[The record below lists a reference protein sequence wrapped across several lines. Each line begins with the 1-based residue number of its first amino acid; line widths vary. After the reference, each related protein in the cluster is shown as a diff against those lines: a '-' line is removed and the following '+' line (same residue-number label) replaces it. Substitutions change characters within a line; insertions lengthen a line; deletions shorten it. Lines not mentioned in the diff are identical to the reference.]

1 MAMQF
6 NRTMMRK
13 PVGSPARSGQVKA
26 LDTYR
31 ATYNSL
37 KKRFAVGK
45 SNVIIT
51 PGYLRSEQVL
61 GTQNQVSFPILVN
74 EGTAPRS
81 TERRLGISDTFVI
94 TDLGI
99 RIGRLTGAAP
109 QATPGPI
116 QLESFVN
123 NYVFTVVAEQAA
135 LHTFYNGALSVKVGS
150 ITYIEALDML
160 RFQQVGTAQRGLS
173 VLAANPYSASEVK
186 GLSDLADIVPTI
198 QFSGQEKNIVQV
210 TLPESAA
217 MGAVAPAQNV
227 AVFYAR
233 GFLCQ
238 NAAPLLNR

>member
-1 MAMQF
+1 MQGAGKGG
-6 NRTMMRK
+6 NTVR
-13 PVGSPARSGQVKA
+13 A
-26 LDTYR
+26 LDPYR

-37 KKRFAVGK
+37 KKKFSVGK
-45 SNVIIT
+45 SSVIIT

-61 GTQNQVSFPILVN
+61 GTQNQVGFPILVN

-81 TERRLGISDTFVI
+81 TERRLAISDAFVI

-99 RIGRLTGAAP
+99 RIGRLTGATTEV
-109 QATPGPI
+109 TPGPI

-123 NYVFTVVAEQAA
+123 PAIFTVAGERAA
-135 LHTFYNGALSVKVGS
+135 LNTFYNGALSVKVGS

-160 RFQQVGTAQRGLS
+160 RFQYVGTAQRGMTLFT
-173 VLAANPYSASEVK
+173 ASTYGASTQH

-198 QFSGQEKNIVQV
+198 MFSGQEKNIVQV

-217 MGAVAPAQNV
+217 MGAVSPASNV

-238 NAAPLLNR
+238 NAASMVARG

>member
-1 MAMQF
+1 
-6 NRTMMRK
+6 MRK
-13 PVGSPARSGQVKA
+13 MQARPATKGAATVKA
-26 LDTYR
+26 VDTYR

-37 KKRFAVGK
+37 KNRFGVWK

-61 GTQNQVSFPILVN
+61 GTQNQVNFPILVN

-81 TERRLGISDTFVI
+81 TERRLGISDAFVI

-109 QATPGPI
+109 EATPGPI

-123 NYVFTVVAEQAA
+123 PAVFTVAGERAA
-135 LHTFYNGALSVKVGS
+135 LNTFYNGALSVKVGS
-150 ITYIEALDML
+150 ITYIEALDLL
-160 RFQQVGTAQRGLS
+160 RFQYVGTAQRGMTLFTAS
-173 VLAANPYSASEVK
+173 TYGASEQR

-198 QFSGQEKNIVQV
+198 MFSGQEKNVVQV

-217 MGAVAPAQNV
+217 MGALAPIANV

-238 NAAPLLNR
+238 NAAPMVNR

>member
-1 MAMQF
+1 
-6 NRTMMRK
+6 MRK
-13 PVGSPARSGQVKA
+13 MQARPATKGAATVKA
-26 LDTYR
+26 VDTYR

-37 KKRFAVGK
+37 KNRFGVGR

-61 GTQNQVSFPILVN
+61 GTQNQVNFPILVN

-81 TERRLGISDTFVI
+81 TERRLGISDAFVI

-109 QATPGPI
+109 EATPGPI

-123 NYVFTVVAEQAA
+123 PAVFTVAGERAA
-135 LHTFYNGALSVKVGS
+135 LNTFYNGALSVKVGS
-150 ITYIEALDML
+150 ITYIEALDLL
-160 RFQQVGTAQRGLS
+160 RFQHVGTAQRGMTLFTAS
-173 VLAANPYSASEVK
+173 TYGASEQH

-198 QFSGQEKNIVQV
+198 MFSGQEKNVVQV

-217 MGAVAPAQNV
+217 MGAAAPIANV

-238 NAAPLLNR
+238 NAAPMVNR

>member
-1 MAMQF
+1 MSMQQ
-6 NRTMMRK
+6 RPAT
-13 PVGSPARSGQVKA
+13 GGPARSGGVKA
-26 LDTYR
+26 LDPYR

-37 KKRFAVGK
+37 KKRFGVGK

-61 GTQNQVSFPILVN
+61 GNQNQVSFPILTN

-99 RIGRLTGAAP
+99 RIGTLSGAGN
-109 QATPGPI
+109 QTTPGPI

-123 NYVFTVVAEQAA
+123 PAVFTVAAQREA
-135 LHTFYNGALSVKVGS
+135 LHTLYNGTLSVKVGS

-160 RFQQVGTAQRGLS
+160 RFQYVGTAQRGLT
-173 VLAANPYSASEVK
+173 VFTASTYGASQQY
-186 GLSDLADIVPTI
+186 GLQDLADIVPTI
-198 QFSGQEKNIVQV
+198 QLSGQEKNTVQI
-210 TLPESAA
+210 TLPE
-217 MGAVAPAQNV
+217 PANMAGTSPATNI

-238 NAAPLLNR
+238 NAAPQLNR

>member
-1 MAMQF
+1 
-6 NRTMMRK
+6 MRK
-13 PVGSPARSGQVKA
+13 MQARPATKGAATVKA
-26 LDTYR
+26 VDTYR

-37 KKRFAVGK
+37 KNRFGVGK

-61 GTQNQVSFPILVN
+61 GTQNQVNFPILVN

-81 TERRLGISDTFVI
+81 TERRLGISDAFVI

-109 QATPGPI
+109 EATPGPI

-123 NYVFTVVAEQAA
+123 PAVFTVAGERAA
-135 LHTFYNGALSVKVGS
+135 LNTFYNGALSVKVGS
-150 ITYIEALDML
+150 ITYIEALDLL
-160 RFQQVGTAQRGLS
+160 RFQYVGTAQRGMTLFTAS
-173 VLAANPYSASEVK
+173 TYGASEQR

-198 QFSGQEKNIVQV
+198 MFSGQEKNVVQV

-217 MGAVAPAQNV
+217 MGALAPIANV

-238 NAAPLLNR
+238 NAAPMVNR

>member
-1 MAMQF
+1 MAMQY
-6 NRTMMRK
+6 NRSMMRK
-13 PVGSPARSGQVKA
+13 PVGSPARSGGVKA

-61 GTQNQVSFPILVN
+61 ATQNQVTFPILVN

-99 RIGRLTGAAP
+99 RIGRLTGALP
-109 QATPGPI
+109 ETTPGPI

-123 NYVFTVVAEQAA
+123 PAVFTVANERAA
-135 LHTFYNGALSVKVGS
+135 LNTFYNGALSVKVGS

-160 RFQQVGTAQRGLS
+160 RFQYIGTAQRGLT
-173 VLAANPYSASEVK
+173 VFTGGVYGGSEQK

-217 MGAVAPAQNV
+217 MGAVAPITNV

>member
-1 MAMQF
+1 MTQMQ
-6 NRTMMRK
+6 R
-13 PVGSPARSGQVKA
+13 PAVGSPARSGGVKP

-61 GTQNQVSFPILVN
+61 GNQNQVTFPILVN

-99 RIGRLTGAAP
+99 RIGRLSGVAP
-109 QATPGPI
+109 LNTPGPI

-123 NYVFTVVAEQAA
+123 TYVFTGTATENAA
-135 LHTFYNGALSVKVGS
+135 LNTFYNGALSIKVGS

-160 RFQQVGTAQRGLS
+160 RFQYVGTAQRGLT
-173 VLAANPYSASEVK
+173 VLAANPYAGSEQK

-210 TLPESAA
+210 TLPEPAN
-217 MGAVAPAQNV
+217 MGAASPAQNV